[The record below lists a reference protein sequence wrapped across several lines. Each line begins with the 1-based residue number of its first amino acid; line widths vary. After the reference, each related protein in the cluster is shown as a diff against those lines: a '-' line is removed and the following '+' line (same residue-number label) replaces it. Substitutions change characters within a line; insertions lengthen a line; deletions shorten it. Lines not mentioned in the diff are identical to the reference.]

1 MGQPRGYA
9 SIESVPGK
17 ALLGKT
23 PDSHVK
29 VGEGADALDMTV
41 VAIGKP
47 DAPAPVPA
55 VDAIPA
61 VEA

>member
-1 MGQPRGYA
+1 MGLPRGYA
-9 SIESVPGK
+9 SIESAAGK
-17 ALLGKT
+17 VLLGKT
-23 PDSHVK
+23 PGSHVK
-29 VGEGADALDMTV
+29 VGEGDDALDMTI

-47 DAPAPVPA
+47 DAPAPVPV